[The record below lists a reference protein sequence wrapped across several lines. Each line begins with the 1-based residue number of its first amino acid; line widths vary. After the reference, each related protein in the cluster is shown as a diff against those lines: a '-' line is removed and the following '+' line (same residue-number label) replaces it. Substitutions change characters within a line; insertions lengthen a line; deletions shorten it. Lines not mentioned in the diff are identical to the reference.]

1 MLILHVF
8 NKLVNSL
15 LLNNRGSRGLM
26 IIESW
31 TRNTKVASLS
41 LGPAG
46 IVGEVNVQR
55 SLHFQ
60 HHDRG
65 ALYARH

>member
-46 IVGEVNVQR
+46 IVGGGECT
-55 SLHFQ
+55 
-60 HHDRG
+60 
-65 ALYARH
+65 ALSPPSTPRPRCP